1 MTTYIIIAIV
11 IIVIVFL
18 FVKSLKEVNNISEEA
33 TMLVA
38 YTKYAGKEK
47 NHILERDKTQ
57 EEFEKEKFERLMQA
71 CFLANRFVFIT
82 TKKLNRTYHF
92 NIRENGLEYGE
103 VFEVQL
109 APFIQ
114 KITQTLNRITETLP
128 HSYQSEVD
136 DYMRNP
142 FSSKNQIKSKEI
154 EDRIFPNSKFL
165 KKYADPLRKSII
177 DTDFLYILCR

>member
-57 EEFEKEKFERLMQA
+57 EECEKEKFERLMQA

-92 NIRENGLEYGE
+92 NIRENGLNM
-103 VFEVQL
+103 V
-109 APFIQ
+109 
-114 KITQTLNRITETLP
+114 
-128 HSYQSEVD
+128 
-136 DYMRNP
+136 
-142 FSSKNQIKSKEI
+142 
-154 EDRIFPNSKFL
+154 KFL
-165 KKYADPLRKSII
+165 KYN
-177 DTDFLYILCR
+177 

>member
-114 KITQTLNRITETLP
+114 KITQTLIPQHYNLTL
-128 HSYQSEVD
+128 
-136 DYMRNP
+136 
-142 FSSKNQIKSKEI
+142 FISS
-154 EDRIFPNSKFL
+154 
-165 KKYADPLRKSII
+165 
-177 DTDFLYILCR
+177 